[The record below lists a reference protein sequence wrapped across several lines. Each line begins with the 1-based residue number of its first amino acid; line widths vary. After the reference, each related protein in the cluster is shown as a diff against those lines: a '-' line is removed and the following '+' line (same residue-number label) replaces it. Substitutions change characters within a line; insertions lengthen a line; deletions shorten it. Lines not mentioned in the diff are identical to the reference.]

1 MRPILVSAGMR
12 FGFLTVVREAMP
24 RDRNRKFICR
34 CDCGQERKVH
44 LSALRH
50 GLTTS
55 CGHVRADKARA
66 RYTHGETRGGR
77 STPEYTAWGS
87 MITRCENPNVHNY
100 ASYGGRGVRV
110 CSAWRGDFAAFLA
123 HVGRRPSPRHSIDR
137 IDNDGNYE
145 PGNVRWATT
154 AQQNRNQRDNL
165 FVEVE
170 GRRVLLKDAAE
181 TSGVPLTTARRRLSR
196 GLPIEEVLS
205 P

>member
-1 MRPILVSAGMR
+1 
-12 FGFLTVVREAMP
+12 
-24 RDRNRKFICR
+24 
-34 CDCGQERKVH
+34 
-44 LSALRH
+44 
-50 GLTTS
+50 
-55 CGHVRADKARA
+55 
-66 RYTHGETRGGR
+66 
-77 STPEYTAWGS
+77 

-123 HVGRRPSPRHSIDR
+123 HVGRRPSPQHSIDR